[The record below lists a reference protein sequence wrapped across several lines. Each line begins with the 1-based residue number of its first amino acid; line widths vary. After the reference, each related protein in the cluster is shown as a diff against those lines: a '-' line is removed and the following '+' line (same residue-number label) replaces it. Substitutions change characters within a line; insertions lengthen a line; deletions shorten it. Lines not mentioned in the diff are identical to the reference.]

1 MFVSLHRSTMEKVM
15 FPATPTVDGSRIG
28 TISPMP
34 PSGAYSGN
42 LPEQMDHAAVE
53 NSKKMFLQSWS
64 EYIETIKKSTVS

>member
-1 MFVSLHRSTMEKVM
+1 MEKVM

-53 NSKKMFLQSWS
+53 NSKKMFLQS
-64 EYIETIKKSTVS
+64 